1 MTGPVRDATEL
12 AAATAAD
19 RRAYLTEGLTPVDCL
34 RCGACALV
42 RKNSHAQTSIQ
53 WTSDG
58 VHRCHFYAAGT
69 GCTEL
74 HRSIDA
80 AVAAGTL
87 RVRDG

>member
-19 RRAYLTEGLTPVDCL
+19 RRAHLEDGLTGVGCL

-42 RKNSHAQTSIQ
+42 RKSSLAHTSIQ
-53 WTSDG
+53 WTTDA
-58 VHRCHFYAAGT
+58 VHRCQSYVART
-69 GCTEL
+69 GCVEL

-80 AVAAGTL
+80 AVAAGRL
-87 RVRDG
+87 QVHGD

>member
-1 MTGPVRDATEL
+1 MTGPVRDHREL

-19 RRAYLTEGLTPVDCL
+19 RQAHLTEGLTAVDCL

-42 RKNSHAQTSIQ
+42 RKNSLAQTSIQ
-53 WTSDG
+53 WTTDA
-58 VHRCHFYAAGT
+58 VHRCRFYAAST

-87 RVRDG
+87 RVLGG